1 MVVKSRGYG
10 KTWLTALCCIAM
22 GVLYPGSLIAVVSG
36 TAEQAT
42 LIVKKIQD
50 YFIRNPEI
58 MREIQC
64 DGHRPVQLSRNK
76 GICTLKNGSKIESY
90 SVGTM
95 RGNRAK
101 IMVIDESPE
110 VKADDLDA
118 VIGPV
123 RNTKRDICHQ
133 RGIADY
139 PSKTISITS
148 ACLKSNYFYS
158 MFVSALRDFAK
169 GSTGSFACALDYR
182 SAARVGITD
191 MEFFRK
197 EQRKMP
203 EAKFAMEYGSIF
215 VGAESG
221 SMFPYD
227 LTEGCRTL
235 RQVEYAQP
243 SGSSSDYV
251 IGVDLATS
259 IDRKADNAVICVVK
273 LADMEN
279 GAYLKK
285 LVYLRSYHGKRLDAL
300 AEEVRRTF
308 SRFPRTTRIVF
319 DHRGLGDAFPQ
330 FLAQPWIDP
339 ESGKEYPPWTL
350 DDERTIIHN
359 AVPILRSVKASA
371 QINQQLVSSLRV
383 A

>member
-148 ACLKSNYFYS
+148 ACLKSNYFYA

-203 EAKFAMEYGSIF
+203 EAKFAMEYGSVF

-259 IDRKADNAVICVVK
+259 TDRKADNAVICVVK

-371 QINQQLVSSLRV
+371 QINQQLVSCLRV

>member
-259 IDRKADNAVICVVK
+259 TDRKADNAVICVIK

-279 GAYLKK
+279 GTYLKK

-359 AVPILRSVKASA
+359 AVPLLRSVKASA
-371 QINQQLVSSLRV
+371 QINQQLVSCLRV

>member
-10 KTWLTALCCIAM
+10 KTWLTALCCIVM

-133 RGIADY
+133 RGIAGYSQQNDFHHFRV
-139 PSKTISITS
+139 SEEQLLLRHVCKRT
-148 ACLKSNYFYS
+148 AGFRQGQHGQLCLRAGLPQRGARGHYRHGVLPKGTAQDARGEIRDGIRERFRGRGIRKY
-158 MFVSALRDFAK
+158 VSL
-169 GSTGSFACALDYR
+169 
-182 SAARVGITD
+182 
-191 MEFFRK
+191 
-197 EQRKMP
+197 
-203 EAKFAMEYGSIF
+203 
-215 VGAESG
+215 
-221 SMFPYD
+221 
-227 LTEGCRTL
+227 
-235 RQVEYAQP
+235 
-243 SGSSSDYV
+243 
-251 IGVDLATS
+251 
-259 IDRKADNAVICVVK
+259 
-273 LADMEN
+273 
-279 GAYLKK
+279 
-285 LVYLRSYHGKRLDAL
+285 
-300 AEEVRRTF
+300 
-308 SRFPRTTRIVF
+308 
-319 DHRGLGDAFPQ
+319 
-330 FLAQPWIDP
+330 
-339 ESGKEYPPWTL
+339 
-350 DDERTIIHN
+350 
-359 AVPILRSVKASA
+359 
-371 QINQQLVSSLRV
+371 
-383 A
+383 

>member
-133 RGIADY
+133 RGIVDY

-148 ACLKSNYFYS
+148 ACLKSNYFYA

-259 IDRKADNAVICVVK
+259 TDRKADNAVICAIK

-371 QINQQLVSSLRV
+371 QINQQLVSCLRV

>member
-148 ACLKSNYFYS
+148 ACLKSNYFYA

-203 EAKFAMEYGSIF
+203 EAKFAMEYGSVF

-243 SGSSSDYV
+243 SGSSSNYI

-259 IDRKADNAVICVVK
+259 TDRKADNAVICVIK

-371 QINQQLVSSLRV
+371 QINQQLVSCLRV

>member
-76 GICTLKNGSKIESY
+76 GVCTLKNGSKIESY

-259 IDRKADNAVICVVK
+259 TDRKADNAVICVIK

-285 LVYLRSYHGKRLDAL
+285 LAYLRSYHGKRLDAL

-371 QINQQLVSSLRV
+371 QINQQLVSCLRV

>member
-1 MVVKSRGYG
+1 
-10 KTWLTALCCIAM
+10 
-22 GVLYPGSLIAVVSG
+22 
-36 TAEQAT
+36 
-42 LIVKKIQD
+42 
-50 YFIRNPEI
+50 
-58 MREIQC
+58 
-64 DGHRPVQLSRNK
+64 
-76 GICTLKNGSKIESY
+76 
-90 SVGTM
+90 
-95 RGNRAK
+95 
-101 IMVIDESPE
+101 
-110 VKADDLDA
+110 
-118 VIGPV
+118 
-123 RNTKRDICHQ
+123 
-133 RGIADY
+133 
-139 PSKTISITS
+139 
-148 ACLKSNYFYS
+148 
-158 MFVSALRDFAK
+158 
-169 GSTGSFACALDYR
+169 
-182 SAARVGITD
+182 
-191 MEFFRK
+191 
-197 EQRKMP
+197 
-203 EAKFAMEYGSIF
+203 MEYGSVF

-259 IDRKADNAVICVVK
+259 TDRKADNAVICVIK
-273 LADMEN
+273 LVDMEN

-359 AVPILRSVKASA
+359 AVPVLRSVKASA
-371 QINQQLVSSLRV
+371 QINQQRASCLRV
-383 A
+383 ASSPSATVRYRVSYCSAAWAYSRGPSPRRCG

>member
-50 YFIRNPEI
+50 YFIHNPEI

-76 GICTLKNGSKIESY
+76 GVCTLKNGSKIESY

-169 GSTGSFACALDYR
+169 GSRGSFACALDYR

-259 IDRKADNAVICVVK
+259 TDRKADNAVICVVK

-308 SRFPRTTRIVF
+308 SRFPRTTRVVF

-371 QINQQLVSSLRV
+371 QINQQLVSCLRV

>member
-243 SGSSSDYV
+243 SGSSSDYI

-259 IDRKADNAVICVVK
+259 TDRKADNAVICVIK

-371 QINQQLVSSLRV
+371 QINQQLVSCLRV

>member
-50 YFIRNPEI
+50 YFIHNPEI

-76 GICTLKNGSKIESY
+76 GVCTLKNGSKIESY

-259 IDRKADNAVICVVK
+259 TDRKADNAVICVIK

-371 QINQQLVSSLRV
+371 QINQQLVSCLRV

>member
-50 YFIRNPEI
+50 YFIHNPEI

-76 GICTLKNGSKIESY
+76 GVCTLKNGSKIESY

-191 MEFFRK
+191 MEFFQK

-259 IDRKADNAVICVVK
+259 TDRKADNAVICVVK

-371 QINQQLVSSLRV
+371 QINQQLVSCLRV

>member
-76 GICTLKNGSKIESY
+76 GVCTLKNGSKIESY

-148 ACLKSNYFYS
+148 ACLKSNYFYA

-203 EAKFAMEYGSIF
+203 EAKFAMEYGSVF

-259 IDRKADNAVICVVK
+259 TDRKADNAVICVIK
-273 LADMEN
+273 LVDMEN

-359 AVPILRSVKASA
+359 AVPVLRSVKASA
-371 QINQQLVSSLRV
+371 QINQQLVSCLRV

>member
-191 MEFFRK
+191 MEFFQK

-227 LTEGCRTL
+227 LTVGCRTL

-259 IDRKADNAVICVVK
+259 TDRKADNAVICVVK

-371 QINQQLVSSLRV
+371 QINQQLVSCLRV

>member
-76 GICTLKNGSKIESY
+76 GVCTLKNGSKIESY

-148 ACLKSNYFYS
+148 ACLKSNYFYA

-259 IDRKADNAVICVVK
+259 TDRKADNAVICVIK

-371 QINQQLVSSLRV
+371 QINQQLVSCLRV

>member
-50 YFIRNPEI
+50 YFIHNPEI

-76 GICTLKNGSKIESY
+76 GVCTLKNGSKIESY

-259 IDRKADNAVICVVK
+259 TDRKADNAVICVIK

-285 LVYLRSYHGKRLDAL
+285 LVYLRSYHGKRLDTL

-359 AVPILRSVKASA
+359 AVPLLRSVKASA
-371 QINQQLVSSLRV
+371 QINQQLVSCLRV

>member
-139 PSKTISITS
+139 TSKTISITS
-148 ACLKSNYFYS
+148 ACLKSNYFYA

-203 EAKFAMEYGSIF
+203 EAKFAMEYGSVF

-259 IDRKADNAVICVVK
+259 TDRKADNAVICVIK

-359 AVPILRSVKASA
+359 AVPVLRSVKASA
-371 QINQQLVSSLRV
+371 QINQQLVSCLRV

>member
-76 GICTLKNGSKIESY
+76 GVCTLKNGSKIESY

-203 EAKFAMEYGSIF
+203 EAKFAMEYGSVF

-243 SGSSSDYV
+243 SGSSSDYI

-259 IDRKADNAVICVVK
+259 TDRKADNAVICVIK

-371 QINQQLVSSLRV
+371 QINQQLVSCLRV

>member
-148 ACLKSNYFYS
+148 ACLKSNYFYA

-251 IGVDLATS
+251 IGIDLATS
-259 IDRKADNAVICVVK
+259 TDRKADNAVICVVK
-273 LADMEN
+273 LADLEN
-279 GAYLKK
+279 GTYLKK

-359 AVPILRSVKASA
+359 AVPLLRSVKASA
-371 QINQQLVSSLRV
+371 QINQQLVSCLRV

>member
-148 ACLKSNYFYS
+148 ACLKSNYFYA

-169 GSTGSFACALDYR
+169 GSRGSFACALDYR

-259 IDRKADNAVICVVK
+259 TDRKADNAVICVIK

-359 AVPILRSVKASA
+359 AVPLLRSVKASA
-371 QINQQLVSSLRV
+371 QINQQLVSCLRV

>member
-10 KTWLTALCCIAM
+10 KTWLTALCCIAI

-50 YFIRNPEI
+50 YFIHNPDV

-139 PSKTISITS
+139 SSKTISITS
-148 ACLKSNYFYS
+148 ACLKSNYFYA
-158 MFVSALRDFAK
+158 MFMGALRDFSK
-169 GSTGSFACALDYR
+169 GAHGSFACALDYK

-191 MEFFRK
+191 MEFFLK

-221 SMFPYD
+221 SMYPYD
-227 LTEGCRTL
+227 LTESCRTL
-235 RQVEYAQP
+235 KQVEYAQP
-243 SGSSSDYV
+243 SGSSSDY
-251 IGVDLATS
+251 IMGVDLATS
-259 IDRKADNAVICVVK
+259 SDRKADNAVICVLK
-273 LADMEN
+273 LIDMEN
-279 GAYLKK
+279 GGYLKK
-285 LVYLRSYHGKRLDAL
+285 LVYMRSYHGKRLDAL
-300 AEEVRRTF
+300 AEEVRRTYA
-308 SRFPRTTRIVF
+308 RFPRIRRIVF
-319 DHRGLGDAFPQ
+319 DHRGLGDALPE
-330 FLAQPWIDP
+330 FLSQPWIDP
-339 ESGKEYPPWTL
+339 ETGKEYPPWTL

-371 QINQQLVSSLRV
+371 QINQQLVSCLRV

>member
-203 EAKFAMEYGSIF
+203 EAKFAMEYGSVF

-259 IDRKADNAVICVVK
+259 TDRKADNAVICVVK

-308 SRFPRTTRIVF
+308 SRFPRTTRVVF

-371 QINQQLVSSLRV
+371 QINQQLVSCLRV

>member
-148 ACLKSNYFYS
+148 ACLKSNYFYA

-169 GSTGSFACALDYR
+169 GSRGSFACALDYR

-259 IDRKADNAVICVVK
+259 TDRKADNAVICVVK

-308 SRFPRTTRIVF
+308 SRFPRTTRVVF

-339 ESGKEYPPWTL
+339 EYGKEYPPWTL

-371 QINQQLVSSLRV
+371 QINQQLVSCLRV